1 MEEVLLTTLEIFT
14 LGGALTIVLLH
25 VLAITPDKR
34 DVFLNPLLIANILAV
49 AVC

>member
-1 MEEVLLTTLEIFT
+1 MGEILLTAVEIFT
-14 LGGALTIVLLH
+14 LGGALTIELLH

-34 DVFLNPLLIANILAV
+34 DVFLSPLLIANIFAV